1 MRIPYRRRPSPV
13 PNATNGRK
21 EKSIACSECHNCQKR
36 GAQCKKRSP
45 GCHREQENHSQKV
58 CNTTP
63 NLLNTSRKSRC
74 RQNPLNATPKLLNA
88 PGIFAAC
95 HRLRPPTP
103 RGWVEV
109 AGCHRMSIYTRK
121 APYIAVRCFL
131 ERKTGLGPATS
142 TLARLRSTN

>member
-13 PNATNGRK
+13 PNVTKPERG
-21 EKSIACSECHNCQKR
+21 KSLLTPNSSNCQKR
-36 GAQCKKRSP
+36 GTQCKKRSP
-45 GCHREQENHSQKV
+45 GCRREQENHSQKV
-58 CNTTP
+58 CNTAP

-74 RQNPLNATPKLLNA
+74 RQNPLNATPKLLSA

-95 HRLRPPTP
+95 YRLSPPTP
-103 RGWVEV
+103 RGGWSQLVT
-109 AGCHRMSIYTRK
+109 GYPYTRK
-121 APYIAVRCFL
+121 APYIAVKCFL